1 MFKREINQSEH
12 RKLEF
17 DNTPQGDRNAGKKAT
32 ERVMNPQYDVRV
44 KSILKTLKKK
54 LAHKRRR

>member
-12 RKLEF
+12 HKLEF

-32 ERVMNPQYDVRV
+32 EHLMNLQYDVRV
-44 KSILKTLKKK
+44 KNFV
-54 LAHKRRR
+54 